1 MATIVNPQATRKA
14 IEQILIASLEAV
26 VADLAD
32 AFQGLIEAK
41 IYDWPNTTQRKNGS
55 VVSSPRDIVD
65 TGEFKRSQRTERLS
79 PSVFQFV
86 WDAQYAAYI
95 YYGYRTLS
103 GSQMPGRDWIS
114 PALTNLAKQFESEVK
129 RRV

>member
-26 VADLAD
+26 VADLAN
-32 AFQGLIEAK
+32 AFQELIEAK
-41 IYDWPNTTQRKNGS
+41 IYDWPNTTQRQNGS
-55 VVSSPRDIVD
+55 VVSSPRNIVD
-65 TGEFKRSQRTERLS
+65 TGEFKRSQRTERLG
-79 PSVFQFV
+79 PTMFRFV

-103 GSQMPGRDWIS
+103 GSEMPGRDWIG
-114 PALTNLAKQFESEVK
+114 PALDGLAKQFEAEVR